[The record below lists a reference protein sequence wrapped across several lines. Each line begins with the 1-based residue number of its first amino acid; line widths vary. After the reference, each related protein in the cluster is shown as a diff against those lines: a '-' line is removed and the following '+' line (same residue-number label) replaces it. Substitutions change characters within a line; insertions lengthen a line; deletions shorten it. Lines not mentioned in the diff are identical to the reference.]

1 VATGAV
7 RGGNGHHSWTV
18 QLSIWSPRFHKHPV
32 PSPLYFGKYA
42 KSQSSAGAMD
52 ITVGG
57 WYNVWFEA
65 TGLGEG
71 MVNCLDEE
79 KCRAITNG
87 SDG

>member
-1 VATGAV
+1 
-7 RGGNGHHSWTV
+7 
-18 QLSIWSPRFHKHPV
+18 
-32 PSPLYFGKYA
+32 
-42 KSQSSAGAMD
+42 MD

-71 MVNCLDEE
+71 IVNCLKEE